1 MITLRPGSHVYRLLL
16 LLAIAGEYP
25 MRSLHLLGSS
35 RTLEDLVHR
44 LGHVQDFRTSTGA
57 DLGSCKM
64 ITTSGRGE
72 RRTIRLY
79 KSALPLLQTLHPA
92 ALAHYL
98 DITRNHRFSG
108 SAEHI
113 ERNHRVA
120 ETVAMC
126 LVADVETR
134 PFLLPVLQR
143 RAIQQ
148 VVLDGAS
155 FYTAKS
161 VKRLDHAEMNKT
173 IFTRLTGALFS
184 PGYCYAVYNTRNA
197 VMKWSGMGEF
207 KTARHLEELSRM
219 NAGPARADHALLLGE
234 NMDLALQTLLES
246 DKSGRIELRFDR
258 IYPHVHFIPMTE
270 QGIRLLRLLTLPD
283 WKERVLSVVFPEQM
297 RTVGPGV
304 MEYDAQNG
312 NTLILSHL
320 DGDIARLVRVR
331 QALEDSRANNLAVEK
346 LFTPY
351 IWGQEMVLH
360 LFSVLILAASV
371 GLCLTGTMTLANAL
385 MAVIVSFLIF
395 SQIQSAGSGVSAL
408 RLVGS
413 SIDHANQVDDIPEMD
428 QRGTAIRPESHE
440 IVFDHVNFSY
450 GSRPI
455 LKDVS
460 LTIPDR
466 TTTAIVAPSGSGKTT
481 LCNLI
486 ARFWDVDG
494 GRVTI
499 GGRDVREYTLE
510 SLMEQ
515 VSMVFQRVYLFAD
528 TVENNI
534 KFGCPGATHE
544 QVVEAA
550 KKACCHDFISALPDG
565 YNTVIGE
572 GGATLSGGEKQRISI
587 ARCLLKDAPI
597 VIFDEATANVDPENE
612 DQLQRAMEALT
623 REKTVLMIAHRLK
636 TVRGADQILVLDQGR
651 IVQKGTHDELIQQ
664 AGIYRNFVSERTKS
678 SRWIL

>member
-1 MITLRPGSHVYRLLL
+1 MIGVLKKIWDFAGEEQGNIRKSMILGFFYAVFHMFQIAAIYVVVLALVGGSTDSTPAWQALGL
-16 LLAIAGEYP
+16 LLASILGRAVLNRFSQLQQTHAGYFMVADKRISIGDKLKRVP
-25 MRSLHLLGSS
+25 MGYFNDQSLGELTGITTTVLD
-35 RTLEDLVHR
+35 EVE
-44 LGHVQDFRTSTGA
+44 STGPMVLVSI
-57 DLGSCKM
+57 LGGL
-64 ITTSGRGE
+64 IN
-72 RRTIRLY
+72 
-79 KSALPLLQTLHPA
+79 SAVMLLCVLFWDWRIGLL
-92 ALAHYL
+92 ALAGMLVYL
-98 DITRNHRFSG
+98 
-108 SAEHI
+108 A
-113 ERNHRVA
+113 
-120 ETVAMC
+120 
-126 LVADVETR
+126 
-134 PFLLPVLQR
+134 LL
-143 RAIQQ
+143 
-148 VVLDGAS
+148 
-155 FYTAKS
+155 
-161 VKRLDHAEMNKT
+161 
-173 IFTRLTGALFS
+173 
-184 PGYCYAVYNTRNA
+184 
-197 VMKWSGMGEF
+197 SGME
-207 KTARHLEELSRM
+207 KQSAKIAPKRQRDE
-219 NAGPARADHALLLGE
+219 
-234 NMDLALQTLLES
+234 
-246 DKSGRIELRFDR
+246 
-258 IYPHVHFIPMTE
+258 
-270 QGIRLLRLLTLPD
+270 
-283 WKERVLSVVFPEQM
+283 
-297 RTVGPGV
+297 
-304 MEYDAQNG
+304 
-312 NTLILSHL
+312 
-320 DGDIARLVRVR
+320 ARLVEAVLEQLQGMSVIKSFNLTGKGDKRVR

-371 GLCLTGTMTLANAL
+371 GLCLTGAMSLANAL

-466 TTTAIVAPSGSGKTT
+466 TTTAIVGPSGSGKTT

-565 YNTVIGE
+565 YGTVIGE

-612 DQLQRAMEALT
+612 DQLQKAMEALT

-636 TVRGADQILVLDQGR
+636 TVRGADQILVVDQGR
-651 IVQKGTHDELIQQ
+651 VVQKGTHDELIRQ
-664 AGIYRNFVSERTKS
+664 AGIYRDFVSERTES
-678 SRWIL
+678 SRWTL

>member
-1 MITLRPGSHVYRLLL
+1 MIGVLKKIWDFAGEEQGNIRKSMILGFFYAVFHMFQIAAIYVVVLALVGGSTDSAPAWQALGL
-16 LLAIAGEYP
+16 LLASILGRAVLNRFSQLQQTHAGYFMVADKRISIGDKLKRVP
-25 MRSLHLLGSS
+25 MGYFNDQSLGELTGITTTVLD
-35 RTLEDLVHR
+35 EVE
-44 LGHVQDFRTSTGA
+44 STGPMVLVSI
-57 DLGSCKM
+57 LGGL
-64 ITTSGRGE
+64 IN
-72 RRTIRLY
+72 
-79 KSALPLLQTLHPA
+79 SAVMMLCVLFWDWRIGLL
-92 ALAHYL
+92 ALAGMLVYL
-98 DITRNHRFSG
+98 
-108 SAEHI
+108 A
-113 ERNHRVA
+113 
-120 ETVAMC
+120 
-126 LVADVETR
+126 
-134 PFLLPVLQR
+134 LL
-143 RAIQQ
+143 
-148 VVLDGAS
+148 
-155 FYTAKS
+155 
-161 VKRLDHAEMNKT
+161 
-173 IFTRLTGALFS
+173 
-184 PGYCYAVYNTRNA
+184 
-197 VMKWSGMGEF
+197 SGME
-207 KTARHLEELSRM
+207 KQSAKIAPKRQRDE
-219 NAGPARADHALLLGE
+219 
-234 NMDLALQTLLES
+234 
-246 DKSGRIELRFDR
+246 
-258 IYPHVHFIPMTE
+258 
-270 QGIRLLRLLTLPD
+270 
-283 WKERVLSVVFPEQM
+283 
-297 RTVGPGV
+297 
-304 MEYDAQNG
+304 
-312 NTLILSHL
+312 
-320 DGDIARLVRVR
+320 ARLVEAVLEQLQGMSVIKSFNLTGKGDKRVR

-351 IWGQEMVLH
+351 IWGQEMVLY

-371 GLCLTGTMTLANAL
+371 GLCLTGAMSLANAL

-440 IVFDHVNFSY
+440 IVFNHVNFSY

-466 TTTAIVAPSGSGKTT
+466 TTTAIVGPSGSGKTT

-612 DQLQRAMEALT
+612 DQLQKAMEALT

-636 TVRGADQILVLDQGR
+636 TVRGADQILVVDQGR
-651 IVQKGTHDELIQQ
+651 IVQKGTHEELIQQ
-664 AGIYRNFVSERTKS
+664 VGIYRDFVSERTES
-678 SRWIL
+678 SRWTL

>member
-1 MITLRPGSHVYRLLL
+1 MIGVLKKIWDFAGEEQGNIRKSMILGFFYAVFHMFQIAAIYVVVLALVGGSTDSAPAWQALGL
-16 LLAIAGEYP
+16 LLASILGRAVLNRFSQLQQTHAGYFMVANKRISIGDKLKRVP
-25 MRSLHLLGSS
+25 MGYFNDQSLGELTGITTTVLD
-35 RTLEDLVHR
+35 EVE
-44 LGHVQDFRTSTGA
+44 STGPMVLVSI
-57 DLGSCKM
+57 LGGL
-64 ITTSGRGE
+64 IN
-72 RRTIRLY
+72 
-79 KSALPLLQTLHPA
+79 SAVMLLCVLFWDWRIGLL
-92 ALAHYL
+92 ALAGMLVYL
-98 DITRNHRFSG
+98 
-108 SAEHI
+108 A
-113 ERNHRVA
+113 
-120 ETVAMC
+120 
-126 LVADVETR
+126 
-134 PFLLPVLQR
+134 LL
-143 RAIQQ
+143 
-148 VVLDGAS
+148 
-155 FYTAKS
+155 
-161 VKRLDHAEMNKT
+161 
-173 IFTRLTGALFS
+173 
-184 PGYCYAVYNTRNA
+184 
-197 VMKWSGMGEF
+197 SGME
-207 KTARHLEELSRM
+207 KQSAKIAPKRQRDE
-219 NAGPARADHALLLGE
+219 
-234 NMDLALQTLLES
+234 
-246 DKSGRIELRFDR
+246 
-258 IYPHVHFIPMTE
+258 
-270 QGIRLLRLLTLPD
+270 
-283 WKERVLSVVFPEQM
+283 
-297 RTVGPGV
+297 
-304 MEYDAQNG
+304 
-312 NTLILSHL
+312 
-320 DGDIARLVRVR
+320 ARLVEAVLEQLQGMSVIKSFNLTGKGDKRVR

-371 GLCLTGTMTLANAL
+371 GLCLTGAMSLANAL

-466 TTTAIVAPSGSGKTT
+466 TTTAIVGPSGSGKTT

-565 YNTVIGE
+565 YGTVIGE

-612 DQLQRAMEALT
+612 DQLQKAMEALT

-636 TVRGADQILVLDQGR
+636 TVRGADQILVVDQGR
-651 IVQKGTHDELIQQ
+651 VVQKGTHDELIRQ
-664 AGIYRNFVSERTKS
+664 AGIYRDFVSERTES
-678 SRWIL
+678 SRWTL

>member
-1 MITLRPGSHVYRLLL
+1 MIGVLKKIWDFAGEEQGNIRKSMILGFFYAVFHMFQIAAIYVVVLALVGGSTDSAPAWQALGL
-16 LLAIAGEYP
+16 LLASILGRAVLNRFSQLQQTHAGYFMVADKRISIGDKLKRVP
-25 MRSLHLLGSS
+25 MGYFNDQSLGELTGITTTVLD
-35 RTLEDLVHR
+35 EVE
-44 LGHVQDFRTSTGA
+44 STGPMVLVSI
-57 DLGSCKM
+57 LGGL
-64 ITTSGRGE
+64 IN
-72 RRTIRLY
+72 
-79 KSALPLLQTLHPA
+79 SAVMLLCVLFWDWRIGLL
-92 ALAHYL
+92 ALAGMLVYL
-98 DITRNHRFSG
+98 
-108 SAEHI
+108 A
-113 ERNHRVA
+113 
-120 ETVAMC
+120 
-126 LVADVETR
+126 
-134 PFLLPVLQR
+134 LL
-143 RAIQQ
+143 
-148 VVLDGAS
+148 
-155 FYTAKS
+155 
-161 VKRLDHAEMNKT
+161 
-173 IFTRLTGALFS
+173 
-184 PGYCYAVYNTRNA
+184 
-197 VMKWSGMGEF
+197 SGME
-207 KTARHLEELSRM
+207 KQSAKIAPKRQRDE
-219 NAGPARADHALLLGE
+219 
-234 NMDLALQTLLES
+234 
-246 DKSGRIELRFDR
+246 
-258 IYPHVHFIPMTE
+258 
-270 QGIRLLRLLTLPD
+270 
-283 WKERVLSVVFPEQM
+283 
-297 RTVGPGV
+297 
-304 MEYDAQNG
+304 
-312 NTLILSHL
+312 
-320 DGDIARLVRVR
+320 ARLVEAVLEQLQGMSVIKSFNLTGKGDKRVR

-371 GLCLTGTMTLANAL
+371 GLCLTGAMSLANAL

-466 TTTAIVAPSGSGKTT
+466 TTTAIVGPSGSGKTT

-565 YNTVIGE
+565 YGTVIGE

-612 DQLQRAMEALT
+612 AQLQKAMEALP

-636 TVRGADQILVLDQGR
+636 TVRGADQILVVDQGR
-651 IVQKGTHDELIQQ
+651 IVQRGTHDELIQQ
-664 AGIYRNFVSERTKS
+664 MGIYRDFVSERTES
-678 SRWIL
+678 SRWTL

>member
-1 MITLRPGSHVYRLLL
+1 MIGVLKKIWDFAGEEQGNIRKSMILGFFYAVFHMFQIAAIYVVVLALVGGSTDSAPAWQALGL
-16 LLAIAGEYP
+16 LLASILGRAVLNRFSQLQQTHAGYFMVANKRISIGDKLKRVP
-25 MRSLHLLGSS
+25 MGYFNDQSLGELTGITTTVLD
-35 RTLEDLVHR
+35 EVE
-44 LGHVQDFRTSTGA
+44 STGPMVLVSI
-57 DLGSCKM
+57 LGGL
-64 ITTSGRGE
+64 IN
-72 RRTIRLY
+72 
-79 KSALPLLQTLHPA
+79 SAVMLLCVLFWDWRIGLL
-92 ALAHYL
+92 ALAGMLVYL
-98 DITRNHRFSG
+98 
-108 SAEHI
+108 A
-113 ERNHRVA
+113 
-120 ETVAMC
+120 
-126 LVADVETR
+126 
-134 PFLLPVLQR
+134 LL
-143 RAIQQ
+143 
-148 VVLDGAS
+148 
-155 FYTAKS
+155 
-161 VKRLDHAEMNKT
+161 
-173 IFTRLTGALFS
+173 
-184 PGYCYAVYNTRNA
+184 
-197 VMKWSGMGEF
+197 SGME
-207 KTARHLEELSRM
+207 KQSAKIAPKRQRDE
-219 NAGPARADHALLLGE
+219 
-234 NMDLALQTLLES
+234 
-246 DKSGRIELRFDR
+246 
-258 IYPHVHFIPMTE
+258 
-270 QGIRLLRLLTLPD
+270 
-283 WKERVLSVVFPEQM
+283 
-297 RTVGPGV
+297 
-304 MEYDAQNG
+304 
-312 NTLILSHL
+312 
-320 DGDIARLVRVR
+320 ARLVEAVLEQLQGMSVIKSFNLTGKGDKRVR

-371 GLCLTGTMTLANAL
+371 GLCLTGAMSLANAL

-428 QRGTAIRPESHE
+428 QRGTVIRPEDHE

-466 TTTAIVAPSGSGKTT
+466 TTTAIVGPSGSGKTT

-550 KKACCHDFISALPDG
+550 KRACCHDFISALPDG

-612 DQLQRAMEALT
+612 DQLQKAMEALT

-636 TVRGADQILVLDQGR
+636 TVRGADQILVVDQGR
-651 IVQKGTHDELIQQ
+651 IVQKGTHEELIRQT
-664 AGIYRNFVSERTKS
+664 GIYRDFVSERTES
-678 SRWIL
+678 SRWTL

>member
-1 MITLRPGSHVYRLLL
+1 MIGVLKKIWDFAGEEQGNIRRSMILGFFYAVFHMFQIAAIYVVVLALVGGSTDSAPAWQALGL
-16 LLAIAGEYP
+16 LLASILGRAVLNRFSQLQQTHAGYFMVANKRISIGDKLKRVP
-25 MRSLHLLGSS
+25 MGYFNDQSLGELTGITTTVLD
-35 RTLEDLVHR
+35 EVE
-44 LGHVQDFRTSTGA
+44 STGPMVLVSI
-57 DLGSCKM
+57 LGGL
-64 ITTSGRGE
+64 IN
-72 RRTIRLY
+72 
-79 KSALPLLQTLHPA
+79 SAVMMLCVLFWDWRIGLL
-92 ALAHYL
+92 ALAGMLVYL
-98 DITRNHRFSG
+98 
-108 SAEHI
+108 A
-113 ERNHRVA
+113 
-120 ETVAMC
+120 
-126 LVADVETR
+126 
-134 PFLLPVLQR
+134 LL
-143 RAIQQ
+143 
-148 VVLDGAS
+148 
-155 FYTAKS
+155 
-161 VKRLDHAEMNKT
+161 
-173 IFTRLTGALFS
+173 
-184 PGYCYAVYNTRNA
+184 
-197 VMKWSGMGEF
+197 SGME
-207 KTARHLEELSRM
+207 KQSAKIAPKRQRDE
-219 NAGPARADHALLLGE
+219 
-234 NMDLALQTLLES
+234 
-246 DKSGRIELRFDR
+246 
-258 IYPHVHFIPMTE
+258 
-270 QGIRLLRLLTLPD
+270 
-283 WKERVLSVVFPEQM
+283 
-297 RTVGPGV
+297 
-304 MEYDAQNG
+304 
-312 NTLILSHL
+312 
-320 DGDIARLVRVR
+320 ARLVEAVLEQLQGMSVIKSFNLTGKGDQRVR

-371 GLCLTGTMTLANAL
+371 GLCLTGAMSLANAL

-428 QRGTAIRPESHE
+428 QRGTVIRPEDHE

-466 TTTAIVAPSGSGKTT
+466 TTTAIVGPSGSGKTT

-534 KFGCPGATHE
+534 KFGCPDATHE
-544 QVVEAA
+544 QVVEVA

-612 DQLQRAMEALT
+612 DQLQKAMEALT

-636 TVRGADQILVLDQGR
+636 TVRGADQILVVDQGR
-651 IVQKGTHDELIQQ
+651 IVQRGTHDELIQQ
-664 AGIYRNFVSERTKS
+664 MGIYRDFVSERTES
-678 SRWIL
+678 SRWTL

>member
-1 MITLRPGSHVYRLLL
+1 MIGVLKKIWDFAGEEQDNIRKSMILGFFYAVFHMFQIAAIYVVVLALVGGSTDSAPAWQALGL
-16 LLAIAGEYP
+16 LLASILGRAVLNRFSQLQQTHAGYFMVANKRISIGDKLKRVP
-25 MRSLHLLGSS
+25 MGYFNDQSLGELTGITTTVLD
-35 RTLEDLVHR
+35 EVE
-44 LGHVQDFRTSTGA
+44 STGPMVLVSI
-57 DLGSCKM
+57 LGGL
-64 ITTSGRGE
+64 IN
-72 RRTIRLY
+72 
-79 KSALPLLQTLHPA
+79 SAVMLLCVLFWDWRIGLL
-92 ALAHYL
+92 ALAGMLVYL
-98 DITRNHRFSG
+98 
-108 SAEHI
+108 A
-113 ERNHRVA
+113 
-120 ETVAMC
+120 
-126 LVADVETR
+126 
-134 PFLLPVLQR
+134 LL
-143 RAIQQ
+143 
-148 VVLDGAS
+148 
-155 FYTAKS
+155 
-161 VKRLDHAEMNKT
+161 
-173 IFTRLTGALFS
+173 
-184 PGYCYAVYNTRNA
+184 
-197 VMKWSGMGEF
+197 SGME
-207 KTARHLEELSRM
+207 KQSAKIAPKRQRDE
-219 NAGPARADHALLLGE
+219 
-234 NMDLALQTLLES
+234 
-246 DKSGRIELRFDR
+246 
-258 IYPHVHFIPMTE
+258 
-270 QGIRLLRLLTLPD
+270 
-283 WKERVLSVVFPEQM
+283 
-297 RTVGPGV
+297 
-304 MEYDAQNG
+304 
-312 NTLILSHL
+312 
-320 DGDIARLVRVR
+320 ARLVEAVLEQLQGMSVIKSFNLTGKGDKRVR

-371 GLCLTGTMTLANAL
+371 GLCLTGAMSLANAL

-460 LTIPDR
+460 LIIPDR
-466 TTTAIVAPSGSGKTT
+466 TTTAIVGPSGSGKTT

-565 YNTVIGE
+565 YDTVIGE

-612 DQLQRAMEALT
+612 DQLQKAMEALT

-636 TVRGADQILVLDQGR
+636 TVRGADQILVVDQGR
-651 IVQKGTHDELIQQ
+651 VVQKGTHDELIRQ
-664 AGIYRNFVSERTKS
+664 AGIYRDFVSERTES
-678 SRWIL
+678 SRWTL